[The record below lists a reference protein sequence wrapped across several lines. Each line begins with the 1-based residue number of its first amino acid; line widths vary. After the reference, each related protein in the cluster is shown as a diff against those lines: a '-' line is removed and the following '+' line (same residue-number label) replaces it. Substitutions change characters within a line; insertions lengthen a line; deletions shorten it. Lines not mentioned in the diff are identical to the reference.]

1 MVQGSSCRQYHMGR
15 YTHIIQCNYISNR
28 ISPFLYLYHDASER
42 EPIARDGDN
51 SRSEKSTKLEGYNQ
65 SRFLV
70 IVKEALGL
78 TFNETLDSSYGL
90 IEILLQEYSFVM
102 RERNKTTDE
111 DGEVEGRDY
120 EWIELPSFDN
130 PNEKIRMK
138 RYYDINGKVKR

>member
-1 MVQGSSCRQYHMGR
+1 MGR

-78 TFNETLDSSYGL
+78 TFNETLDSSYGS

>member
-1 MVQGSSCRQYHMGR
+1 M
-15 YTHIIQCNYISNR
+15 
-28 ISPFLYLYHDASER
+28 
-42 EPIARDGDN
+42 
-51 SRSEKSTKLEGYNQ
+51 EGYNQ

-70 IVKEALGL
+70 IAKEALGL
-78 TFNETLDSSYGL
+78 TFDETLDSSYGL